1 MPYIQEETVT
11 IKLYKLHKGQ
21 PEDLLPLTNQDLV
34 LNLEAIVQELVGD
47 SIVVEV
53 DKETT

>member
-21 PEDLLPLTNQDLV
+21 TEDLPPLTNQDLV

>member
-21 PEDLLPLTNQDLV
+21 PEDLAPLANKDLMP
-34 LNLEAIVQELVGD
+34 NLEAIVQELVGE
-47 SIVVEV
+47 SIIIEIEK
-53 DKETT
+53 D